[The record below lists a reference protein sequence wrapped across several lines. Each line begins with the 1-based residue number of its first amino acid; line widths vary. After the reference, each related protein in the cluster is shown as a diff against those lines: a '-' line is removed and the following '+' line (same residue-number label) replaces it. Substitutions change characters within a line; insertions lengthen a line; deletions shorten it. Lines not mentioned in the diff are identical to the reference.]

1 MKNKFHHYAQWY
13 QYAEGDYV
21 LAQIDTYLATQL
33 QAIFGYYALELGVLA
48 GQHDFLASSRIA
60 DRYRV
65 AAHPHLA
72 TSSGTA
78 PPQMRATELKPDLKL
93 DAHPIDIC
101 AETEFLPIMADNI
114 DLIFAS
120 HVLECSNKPH
130 QVLREIDRVLVPEGH
145 CFLLGFNPMSF
156 AGLQHRFVRQEKQ
169 KQDGKRSNN
178 QHYRL
183 HPAHQT
189 KDWLKLLGFNILTI
203 KHFAYRPAIAL
214 QPTWLA
220 SIWRSLAW
228 MESIGTNY
236 LPALGSVYLIH
247 AQKQVMARLPPVKK
261 RRLRVLPE
269 AKPVIAISKGGNH
282 RVSQKSSPVD

>member
-1 MKNKFHHYAQWY
+1 MKNKFRHYTQWY
-13 QYAEGDYV
+13 QYAEGNYV
-21 LAQIDTYLATQL
+21 LAQMDAYLETQL

-48 GQHDFLASSRIA
+48 GQHDFLAPSRIA
-60 DRYRV
+60 DRYRLAV
-65 AAHPHLA
+65 HPRPSDHVM
-72 TSSGTA
+72 TPSTMPS
-78 PPQMRATELKPDLKL
+78 DLKQGV
-93 DAHPIDIC
+93 HPIDIC

-156 AGLQHRFVRQEKQ
+156 AGLQHRFARHEKQ
-169 KQDGKRSNN
+169 QQGGKRLKT

-189 KDWLKLLGFNILTI
+189 KDWLKLLGFNILAI
-203 KHFAYRPAIAL
+203 KHFAYRPAITP

-228 MESIGTNY
+228 MESIGANY
-236 LPALGSVYLIH
+236 LPALGSIYLIH

-269 AKPVIAISKGGNH
+269 AKPVIAISKGCNH
-282 RVSQKSSPVD
+282 PASQKSSPLD